1 MPQAATRPST
11 TGVDQRRRKGS
22 MSHSRLAATTVPV
35 ERGAPDEAAST
46 GKLQVLLLMGS
57 GVVAAAQ
64 IGKAI
69 ISVPMIRS
77 DLALGLDLAGLIVA
91 TFATLGAMTGIGAG
105 LVVGRLGAGRAL
117 MGGMGVITLG
127 NVIGASA
134 PDQLVLLVARIIEG
148 VGFLAVVLAIPSMLA
163 QLVAREKRDYVMA
176 VWSAYMPIG
185 IMLMLLVAPLLPT
198 IGWRSFWLANALAT
212 GSCAILL
219 AIHAPATPATAR
231 TGAAQFFADALIIVR
246 QPSCLVLAFAFFA
259 YSCQIFSLTFA
270 LPLLLTSAYGVS
282 LGAAG
287 LLSAMV
293 LAVSAIGHLS
303 SSLLL
308 RMGVPIWANVATAF
322 GFFAV
327 SGFAVYGHLL
337 PPQGIALVAAL
348 ALGVGGLAPG
358 AIYAAAPHAAPAPSA
373 VPPTIGL
380 VQQAS
385 SLGQFVGPASLG
397 LWVEHFGWQAAP
409 AILAPAALFGLA
421 CAFALRRI
429 LATAEQRGP
438 SERQRAAREWRPG
451 DRAHRVEGD

>member
-1 MPQAATRPST
+1 
-11 TGVDQRRRKGS
+11 
-22 MSHSRLAATTVPV
+22 MSHSKLTAN
-35 ERGAPDEAAST
+35 AASIVPRSSVEACA

-57 GVVAAAQ
+57 GVIAAAQ

-77 DLALGLDLAGLIVA
+77 ELALGLDLAGLIVA
-91 TFATLGAMTGIGAG
+91 TFATLGAITGIGAG
-105 LVVGRLGAGRAL
+105 LVVGRLGTRRSL
-117 MGGMGVITLG
+117 IGGMGVIAFG

-134 PDQLVLLVARIIEG
+134 VDQLVLLVGRMIEG
-148 VGFLAVVLAIPSMLA
+148 GGFLAVVLAIPSMLA
-163 QLVAREKRDYVMA
+163 QLVTREKRDYVMA
-176 VWSAYMPIG
+176 AWSAYMPIG

-231 TGAAQFFADALIIVR
+231 AGAARFFADALTIVR

-259 YSCQIFSLTFA
+259 YSCQIFSLAFA
-270 LPLLLTSAYGVS
+270 LPLLLTSAHGVS

-308 RMGVPIWANVATAF
+308 RVGVPIWANVAAAF
-322 GFFAV
+322 GSFAL
-327 SGFAVYGHLL
+327 SSFAVYGNVL

-348 ALGVGGLAPG
+348 ALGIGGLAPG
-358 AIYAAAPHAAPAPSA
+358 AIYAAAPHTAPAPSA

-385 SLGQFVGPASLG
+385 SLGQFIGPAALG
-397 LWVEHFGWQAAP
+397 LWVEHLGWQAAP
-409 AILAPAALFGLA
+409 AILAPAALVGLA
-421 CAFALRRI
+421 CAFALQRI
-429 LATAEQRGP
+429 LATAEPRGTA
-438 SERQRAAREWRPG
+438 SAE
-451 DRAHRVEGD
+451 

>member
-1 MPQAATRPST
+1 
-11 TGVDQRRRKGS
+11 
-22 MSHSRLAATTVPV
+22 
-35 ERGAPDEAAST
+35 
-46 GKLQVLLLMGS
+46 
-57 GVVAAAQ
+57 
-64 IGKAI
+64 
-69 ISVPMIRS
+69 
-77 DLALGLDLAGLIVA
+77 
-91 TFATLGAMTGIGAG
+91 
-105 LVVGRLGAGRAL
+105 
-117 MGGMGVITLG
+117 MGVISLG

-134 PDQLVLLVARIIEG
+134 PDQLVLLVARITEG

-163 QLVAREKRDYVMA
+163 QLVTRAKRDFVMA
-176 VWSAYMPIG
+176 AWSAYMPIG
-185 IMLMLLVAPLLPT
+185 IMLMLLVAPLLPM
-198 IGWRSFWLANALAT
+198 IGWRNFWLANALAT
-212 GSCAILL
+212 GSCAILP
-219 AIHAPATPATAR
+219 AIHAPATPTAAR
-231 TGAAQFFADALIIVR
+231 IGAARFFVDAWTIIR
-246 QPSCLVLAFAFFA
+246 RPSCLLLAFAFFA

-270 LPLLLTSAYGVS
+270 LPLLLTSVHGMS

-308 RMGVPIWANVATAF
+308 RIGVSIWASVAAAF
-322 GFFAV
+322 AFFAL
-327 SGFAVYGHLL
+327 SGFAVYGDVL
-337 PPQGIALVAAL
+337 PPQGISIVAAL

-409 AILAPAALFGLA
+409 AILAPAALLGLA

-429 LATAEQRGP
+429 LATAEQRGR
-438 SERQRAAREWRPG
+438 SERQQAAREWRPG
-451 DRAHRVEGD
+451 DRAHRMKEIR

>member
-1 MPQAATRPST
+1 MSQVATKPGTISAYQPRHPS
-11 TGVDQRRRKGS
+11 
-22 MSHSRLAATTVPV
+22 
-35 ERGAPDEAAST
+35 DEAARA

-69 ISVPMIRS
+69 ISVPLIRS
-77 DLALGLDLAGLIVA
+77 ELALSLDLAGLIVA
-91 TFATLGAMTGIGAG
+91 TFATLGATTGIAAG
-105 LVVGRLGAGRAL
+105 LVVGRLGAGRSL
-117 MGGMGVITLG
+117 IGGMGVISLG

-148 VGFLAVVLAIPSMLA
+148 VGFLAVVLAIPSMLV
-163 QLVAREKRDYVMA
+163 QLVAREKRDFVMA
-176 VWSAYMPIG
+176 AWSAYMPIG

-198 IGWRSFWLANALAT
+198 IGWRSFWLANAVAT

-219 AIHAPATPATAR
+219 AIHASATPMAACA
-231 TGAAQFFADALIIVR
+231 GAARFFADALTIVR
-246 QPSCLVLAFAFFA
+246 RPSCLVLAFAFFA

-270 LPLLLTSAYGVS
+270 RPLLLTSAYGVS

-303 SSLLL
+303 SGLLL
-308 RMGVPIWANVATAF
+308 RAGVPIWANVAAAF
-322 GFFAV
+322 GFFAL
-327 SGFAVYGHLL
+327 SGFAVYGNVL
-337 PPQGIALVAAL
+337 PPQGISLVAAL

-373 VPPTIGL
+373 VPPTIGM

-385 SLGQFVGPASLG
+385 SLGQFAGPASLG

-409 AILAPAALFGLA
+409 AIVAPAALVGLA
-421 CAFALRRI
+421 CAFALRSI
-429 LATAEQRGP
+429 LATAEQREHQ
-438 SERQRAAREWRPG
+438 ERQRTAREC
-451 DRAHRVEGD
+451 RAMIEIIE

>member
-1 MPQAATRPST
+1 
-11 TGVDQRRRKGS
+11 
-22 MSHSRLAATTVPV
+22 MSHSKLTAN
-35 ERGAPDEAAST
+35 AASIGPRST
-46 GKLQVLLLMGS
+46 VEAYAGKLQVLLLMGV

-69 ISVPMIRS
+69 ISVPMIRG
-77 DLALGLDLAGLIVA
+77 DLALGLDVAGLIVA

-105 LVVGRLGAGRAL
+105 LVVGRLGARRSL
-117 MGGMGVITLG
+117 IGGMGVIALG

-163 QLVAREKRDYVMA
+163 QLVAREKRDFVMA
-176 VWSAYMPIG
+176 AWSAYMPIG
-185 IMLMLLVAPLLPT
+185 IMLMLLAAPLLPA

-231 TGAAQFFADALIIVR
+231 AAARFFADALIIIR

-259 YSCQIFSLTFA
+259 YSCQIFSLAFA
-270 LPLLLTSAYGVS
+270 LPLLLTSVHGVS
-282 LGAAG
+282 LGSAG

-308 RMGVPIWANVATAF
+308 RAGVPIWTNVAAAF
-322 GFFAV
+322 GFFAL
-327 SGFAVYGHLL
+327 SGFAVFGNVLS
-337 PPQGIALVAAL
+337 PQGISLAAAL
-348 ALGVGGLAPG
+348 ALGIGGLAPG
-358 AIYAAAPHAAPAPSA
+358 AIYAAAPHTAPTPSA

-385 SLGQFVGPASLG
+385 SLGQFAGPAVLG
-397 LWVEHFGWQAAP
+397 LWVESFGWRATP
-409 AILAPAALFGLA
+409 AILAPAALVGLA

-429 LATAEQRGP
+429 FATAESRGH
-438 SERQRAAREWRPG
+438 SERQHAAASGVPTIEIIERG
-451 DRAHRVEGD
+451 DR

>member
-1 MPQAATRPST
+1 MSQVATKPGTISAYQPRHPS
-11 TGVDQRRRKGS
+11 
-22 MSHSRLAATTVPV
+22 
-35 ERGAPDEAAST
+35 DEAARA

-69 ISVPMIRS
+69 ISVPLIRS
-77 DLALGLDLAGLIVA
+77 ELTLSLDLAGLIVA
-91 TFATLGAMTGIGAG
+91 TFATIGAMTGIGAG
-105 LVVGRLGAGRAL
+105 LVVSRLGARRSL
-117 MGGMGVITLG
+117 IGGMGVIALG
-127 NVIGASA
+127 NMIGANA

-148 VGFLAVVLAIPSMLA
+148 VGFLAVVLAVPSMLA
-163 QLVAREKRDYVMA
+163 QLVTREKRDFVMA
-176 VWSAYMPIG
+176 AWSAYMPIG

-231 TGAAQFFADALIIVR
+231 AGVARFFADALTIVR

-303 SSLLL
+303 SGLLL
-308 RMGVPIWANVATAF
+308 RAGVPIWANIAAAF
-322 GFFAV
+322 GFFV
-327 SGFAVYGHLL
+327 LSGFAVYGNVL
-337 PPQGIALVAAL
+337 PPQGISLVAAL

-385 SLGQFVGPASLG
+385 SLGQFAGPASLG
-397 LWVEHFGWQAAP
+397 LWVEHLGWQAAP
-409 AILAPAALFGLA
+409 AILAPAALLGLA
-421 CAFALRRI
+421 CAFAIRRI
-429 LATAEQRGP
+429 LAAAE
-438 SERQRAAREWRPG
+438 
-451 DRAHRVEGD
+451 HR

>member
-1 MPQAATRPST
+1 MSQVATKPGTISAYQPRHPS
-11 TGVDQRRRKGS
+11 
-22 MSHSRLAATTVPV
+22 
-35 ERGAPDEAAST
+35 DEAARA

-77 DLALGLDLAGLIVA
+77 ELALSLDLAGLIVA
-91 TFATLGAMTGIGAG
+91 TFATLGATTGIAAG
-105 LVVGRLGAGRAL
+105 LVVGRLGAGRSL
-117 MGGMGVITLG
+117 IGGMGVITLG
-127 NVIGASA
+127 NVIGANA

-148 VGFLAVVLAIPSMLA
+148 VGFLAVVLAVPSMLA
-163 QLVAREKRDYVMA
+163 QLVTREKRDFVMA
-176 VWSAYMPIG
+176 AWSAYMPIG

-219 AIHAPATPATAR
+219 AIHAPAAPATAHA
-231 TGAAQFFADALIIVR
+231 GAARFFADALTIVR

-259 YSCQIFSLTFA
+259 YSCQIFSLAFA
-270 LPLLLTSAYGVS
+270 LPLLLTSAHGVS

-303 SSLLL
+303 SGLLL
-308 RMGVPIWANVATAF
+308 RAGVPIWANVAAAF
-322 GFFAV
+322 GFFAL
-327 SGFAVYGHLL
+327 SGFAVYGDVL
-337 PPQGIALVAAL
+337 PPLGVAIVAAL
-348 ALGVGGLAPG
+348 ALGVGGPAPG

-385 SLGQFVGPASLG
+385 SLGQFAGPASLG
-397 LWVEHFGWQAAP
+397 LWVEHLGWQAAP
-409 AILAPAALFGLA
+409 AIQAPAALLGLA
-421 CAFALRRI
+421 CAFAIRRI
-429 LATAEQRGP
+429 LAAAE
-438 SERQRAAREWRPG
+438 
-451 DRAHRVEGD
+451 HR

>member
-1 MPQAATRPST
+1 
-11 TGVDQRRRKGS
+11 
-22 MSHSRLAATTVPV
+22 MSHSRLAANTVAID
-35 ERGAPDEAAST
+35 RGAIDRGASDEAASA
-46 GKLQVLLLMGS
+46 GRLQVLLLMGS
-57 GVVAAAQ
+57 GVIASAQ

-91 TFATLGAMTGIGAG
+91 TFATLGATAGIAAG
-105 LVVGRLGAGRAL
+105 LVVGRLGAARSL
-117 MGGMGVITLG
+117 IGGMGVITLG
-127 NVIGASA
+127 NVLGASA
-134 PDQLVLLVARIIEG
+134 LDELVLLVARIVEG

-163 QLVAREKRDYVMA
+163 QLVTREKRDFVMA
-176 VWSAYMPIG
+176 AWSAYMPIG

-219 AIHAPATPATAR
+219 AIHAPAMPATAR
-231 TGAAQFFADALIIVR
+231 TGAARFFADASTIVR
-246 QPSCLVLAFAFFA
+246 QPSCLVLAIAFFA

-270 LPLLLTSAYGVS
+270 LPLLLTSAHGVS

-293 LAVSAIGHLS
+293 LAVSAIGHLA

-308 RMGVPIWANVATAF
+308 RIGVPIWASVAAAF
-322 GFFAV
+322 GFFAL
-327 SGFAVYGHLL
+327 SGFAVYGGAL
-337 PPQGIALVAAL
+337 PPYGIALVAAL
-348 ALGVGGLAPG
+348 ALGIGGLAPG
-358 AIYAAAPHAAPAPSA
+358 AIYAAAPHAAPVPSA

-385 SLGQFVGPASLG
+385 SLGQFAGPAALG

-409 AILAPAALFGLA
+409 AILAPAALVGFTSAL
-421 CAFALRRI
+421 ALRRI
-429 LATAEQRGP
+429 LATTMAAAP
-438 SERQRAAREWRPG
+438 STRHGCRPASLSPRHRPAR
-451 DRAHRVEGD
+451 

>member
-1 MPQAATRPST
+1 MSQVATKPGTISAYQPRHPS
-11 TGVDQRRRKGS
+11 
-22 MSHSRLAATTVPV
+22 
-35 ERGAPDEAAST
+35 DEAARA

-77 DLALGLDLAGLIVA
+77 ELALSLDLAGLIVA
-91 TFATLGAMTGIGAG
+91 TFATIGAMTGIGAG
-105 LVVGRLGAGRAL
+105 LVVSRLGARRSL
-117 MGGMGVITLG
+117 IGGMGVIALC
-127 NVIGASA
+127 NMIGANA

-148 VGFLAVVLAIPSMLA
+148 VGFLAVVLAVPSMLA
-163 QLVAREKRDYVMA
+163 QLVAREKRDFVMA
-176 VWSAYMPIG
+176 AWSAYMPIG
-185 IMLMLLVAPLLPT
+185 IMLMLLVAPLLST
-198 IGWRSFWLANALAT
+198 IGWRNFWLANALAT

-219 AIHAPATPATAR
+219 AIHAPAAPATAR
-231 TGAAQFFADALIIVR
+231 AGALRFFADALTIVR

-259 YSCQIFSLTFA
+259 YSCQIFSLAFA
-270 LPLLLTSAYGVS
+270 LPLLLTSEHGLS

-308 RMGVPIWANVATAF
+308 RAGVPIWANVAAAF

-327 SGFAVYGHLL
+327 SGFAVYGNVL
-337 PPQGIALVAAL
+337 PPQGISLVAAL

-385 SLGQFVGPASLG
+385 SLGQFAGPASLG
-397 LWVEHFGWQAAP
+397 LWVEHLGWQAAP
-409 AILAPAALFGLA
+409 AIQAPAALLGLA
-421 CAFALRRI
+421 CAFAIRRI
-429 LATAEQRGP
+429 LAAAE
-438 SERQRAAREWRPG
+438 
-451 DRAHRVEGD
+451 HR